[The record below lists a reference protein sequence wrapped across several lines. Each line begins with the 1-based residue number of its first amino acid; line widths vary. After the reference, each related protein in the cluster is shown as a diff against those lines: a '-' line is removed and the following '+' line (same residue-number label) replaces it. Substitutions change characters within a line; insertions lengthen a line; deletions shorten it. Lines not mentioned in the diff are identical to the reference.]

1 MKAHVNESSV
11 EVNNAVITEQS
22 AIAIAKLQSDKWAT
36 EDLDIVMDYLV
47 DQSIRWSTDTDERLA
62 VLDKIE
68 RIHSIKKLL
77 LTLSNIP
84 K

>member
-1 MKAHVNESSV
+1 MIAHVNESSV
-11 EVNNAVITEQS
+11 EVNSAVISEES
-22 AIAIAKLQSDKWAT
+22 ANAIARLQTDHWAT
-36 EDLDIVMDYLV
+36 ESLESVMDYLV

-77 LTLSNIP
+77 STLSN